1 MLRLSILLVGAII
14 FVAAGGITAADS
26 APAKDAGGA
35 GHSMA
40 TSTDTSYLSLPF
52 LTITGDT
59 TNLDH
64 FAGKVVLIVNTAS
77 KCGFTPQYKGL
88 EELYNK
94 YKDKG
99 LVVIGFPAN
108 NFANQEPGTNQEIQ
122 QFCTSKYDVTFPM
135 MSKISVKGD
144 DINPLYVYLT
154 ERSPKPGEITWNFN
168 KFLLDRQGRVVARFD
183 SKIEPMSKEIVSAVE
198 AQL

>member
-1 MLRLSILLVGAII
+1 MLRLSILLIAAVVFVGIGK
-14 FVAAGGITAADS
+14 VAAADT
-26 APAKDAGGA
+26 APAKDAEGA
-35 GHSMA
+35 GRSMA
-40 TSTDTSYLSLPF
+40 AATDTSYLSLPF
-52 LTITGDT
+52 LTIRGDT
-59 TNLDH
+59 TSLDH
-64 FAGKVVLIVNTAS
+64 FAGKVVLVVNTAS

-99 LVVIGFPAN
+99 LVIIGFPAN

-144 DINPLYVYLT
+144 DINPLYAYLT
-154 ERSPKPGEITWNFN
+154 QKSPTPGEITWNFN
-168 KFLLDRQGRVVARFD
+168 KFLLDKHGKVVARFD
-183 SKIEPMSKEIVSAVE
+183 SKVEPMSKEIVSAVE
-198 AQL
+198 SQL